1 MNIFLTVLKKTS
13 NKMAF
18 RTIEITFVLHETEN
32 TENFLSHLCLI
43 LDLTLDDFSIK
54 KTEGHHGNTIHLISA
69 HFIRDR
75 VHTIAEKIFSS
86 LNSNDLSN
94 LNTDLINYLD
104 DKFNLYL
111 RFNKQAIIDDI
122 LVISYDDSV
131 RIKMKPKI
139 KLNENKV
146 IKSYNEMLREYY

>member
-43 LDLTLDDFSIK
+43 LDLSLDDFSIK
-54 KTEGHHGNTIHLISA
+54 KTEGHHGNTIYLISA

-139 KLNENKV
+139 KLTENKA
-146 IKSYNEMLREYY
+146 IKSYNELLCEYY

>member
-13 NKMAF
+13 NNMAF

-43 LDLTLDDFSIK
+43 LDLSLDDFSIK
-54 KTEGHHGNTIHLISA
+54 KTEGHHGNTIQLISA

-86 LNSNDLSN
+86 LSNDDLSN
-94 LNTDLINYLD
+94 LNTDLVNYLD
-104 DKFNLYL
+104 DKSNLYL
-111 RFNKQAIIDDI
+111 RFNKQAIIDDT
-122 LVISYDDSV
+122 LVISYNDSV

-139 KLNENKV
+139 RLNENKA
-146 IKSYNEMLREYY
+146 IKSYNELLSEYY

>member
-139 KLNENKV
+139 KLTENKA
-146 IKSYNEMLREYY
+146 IKSYNELLCEYY

>member
-1 MNIFLTVLKKTS
+1 MNIFLTVLKKPS

-43 LDLTLDDFSIK
+43 LDLSLDDFSIK
-54 KTEGHHGNTIHLISA
+54 KTEGHHGNTIQLISA

-86 LNSNDLSN
+86 LSSNDLSN

-139 KLNENKV
+139 KLNENKA
-146 IKSYNEMLREYY
+146 IKSYNELLCEYY

>member
-32 TENFLSHLCLI
+32 TENFLAHLCLI
-43 LDLTLDDFSIK
+43 LDLSLDDFSIK

-139 KLNENKV
+139 KLNENKA
-146 IKSYNEMLREYY
+146 IKSYNELLCEYY

>member
-1 MNIFLTVLKKTS
+1 
-13 NKMAF
+13 MAF

-32 TENFLSHLCLI
+32 TENFLFHLCLM
-43 LDLTLDDFSIK
+43 LDLSLDDFSIK
-54 KTEGHHGNTIHLISA
+54 KTEGHHGNTIQLISA
-69 HFIRDR
+69 HFIQNR

-86 LNSNDLSN
+86 LSSNDLSN

-139 KLNENKV
+139 KLNENKA
-146 IKSYNEMLREYY
+146 IKSYNELLCEYY

>member
-54 KTEGHHGNTIHLISA
+54 KTEGHHGNTIYLISA

-122 LVISYDDSV
+122 LVISYEDSV

-139 KLNENKV
+139 KLTENKA
-146 IKSYNEMLREYY
+146 IKSYNELLCEYY